1 MEYYKIFIFRIVVND
16 IPYGGNM
23 LTNKLTTDELLNLT
37 RLPKISEISLK
48 LLQEFY
54 DIYICPN
61 IYVFQLENKS
71 VIQLEFLDVNLCHLM
86 GLQHIVPYRSQ
97 KFYSGENGYMGIIN
111 GDITISKLRSIDA
124 WKFSRDKDKI
134 LCFSYLYQLLRH
146 CEIIRFNK
154 VTANSKISCEFILYD
169 TKYERRIH
177 LGIEKDENREMY
189 YPRSFMV
196 ERENSDRFIFN
207 QEYLKIIK
215 TEIISKHPFKS
226 EVEVAATIEV
236 KQQGKQNK
244 ILKRKNRQKF

>member
-1 MEYYKIFIFRIVVND
+1 M
-16 IPYGGNM
+16 
-23 LTNKLTTDELLNLT
+23 LTTDELLNLT

-61 IYVFQLENKS
+61 TYVFHLENENIIK
-71 VIQLEFLDVNLCHLM
+71 LEFLDVNLCHLM
-86 GLQHIVPYRSQ
+86 GLQHIVPYKSQ
-97 KFYSGENGYMGIIN
+97 KFYSGENGYMGIFN
-111 GDITISKLRSIDA
+111 GDITINKLKSIDQ

-154 VTANSKISCEFILYD
+154 ITGHSKISCEFILYD
-169 TKYERRIH
+169 THYERRIH
-177 LGIEKDENREMY
+177 LGIEKDEKRGMY
-189 YPRSFMV
+189 YPRTFIV
-196 ERENSDRFIFN
+196 ERENSDRFIVN

-226 EVEVAATIEV
+226 ELEVACTIEV
-236 KQQGKQNK
+236 KQQGKKNK
-244 ILKRKNRQKF
+244 FLKRRNRQNP